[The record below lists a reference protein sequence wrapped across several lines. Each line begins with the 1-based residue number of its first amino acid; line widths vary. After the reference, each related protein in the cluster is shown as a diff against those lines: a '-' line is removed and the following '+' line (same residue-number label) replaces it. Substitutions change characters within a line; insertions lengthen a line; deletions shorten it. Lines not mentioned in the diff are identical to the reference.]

1 MNSPIKLPQ
10 LIFKNLMFVVVYIWV
25 HWKYTRPYF
34 PHFSQQPQNKGST
47 GQKKKKDPTGKFHE
61 ISKFNRLEHSKAYH
75 SKGSDGRTE
84 DLKQI
89 FFTSA
94 TILLPKIGPFFY
106 IFLNLIC
113 VKFWSCYWEE
123 FFSSYLLTLKRCLH
137 PRGEVSPLSWAGRLV
152 VRLPYPLRR
161 TWVISLGT
169 RLNNAWTTC
178 ENERKQRKPSLF
190 WSTLL
195 SPTWKLNLISW
206 SGCTKVVITGN
217 FYVSALSGFCSV
229 QLLS

>member
-1 MNSPIKLPQ
+1 MSREKNETGGKFWLVLISGLVRQHQNMFWGFVKSICTERILPFCPQHMVFVAWLIKTLYAMNSPIKLPQ
-10 LIFKNLMFVVVYIWV
+10 LIFKNMMFVVVYIWV

-113 VKFWSCYWEE
+113 VKFWICYWEE
-123 FFSSYLLTLKRCLH
+123 FFFFFLPLDLET
-137 PRGEVSPLSWAGRLV
+137 VSP
-152 VRLPYPLRR
+152 
-161 TWVISLGT
+161 
-169 RLNNAWTTC
+169 
-178 ENERKQRKPSLF
+178 
-190 WSTLL
+190 
-195 SPTWKLNLISW
+195 PTWR
-206 SGCTKVVITGN
+206 
-217 FYVSALSGFCSV
+217 GFSS
-229 QLLS
+229 QLGR

>member
-94 TILLPKIGPFFY
+94 TILLPKNGLFLHFF
-106 IFLNLIC
+106 NLIC
-113 VKFWSCYWEE
+113 VKFWICYWEE
-123 FFSSYLLTLKRCLH
+123 NFFSSYLLTLKRCLH

-190 WSTLL
+190 WST
-195 SPTWKLNLISW
+195 
-206 SGCTKVVITGN
+206 V
-217 FYVSALSGFCSV
+217 
-229 QLLS
+229 

>member
-1 MNSPIKLPQ
+1 MRRN
-10 LIFKNLMFVVVYIWV
+10 
-25 HWKYTRPYF
+25 
-34 PHFSQQPQNKGST
+34 
-47 GQKKKKDPTGKFHE
+47 
-61 ISKFNRLEHSKAYH
+61 
-75 SKGSDGRTE
+75 
-84 DLKQI
+84 
-89 FFTSA
+89 
-94 TILLPKIGPFFY
+94 
-106 IFLNLIC
+106 
-113 VKFWSCYWEE
+113 
-123 FFSSYLLTLKRCLH
+123 FFSSYLLTFKRCLH

-152 VRLPYPLRR
+152 VRLPYPLGR

-217 FYVSALSGFCSV
+217 FYVSALSGSTSFLRHFSFLWKRNISQTQSDNWCTDRWNFPEHFLQSERIWNKKRMDI
-229 QLLS
+229 LYLGFWGLRFGYIRACPYWKETL